1 MLLKSCGTVL
11 PSSVTSRGSKMTVVF
26 HTDLSVV
33 RRGFRATWAEV
44 TGGGATEVSCGGHT
58 AASCAECGPWYW
70 CNGDCAWSDGKCRDI
85 VSSFLTRRFSPLSH
99 IYSRSPRSAVE
110 ATMLPPALSVAPTGP
125 TVMETVSGMTAN
137 VQIEVVPK

>member
-11 PSSVTSRGSKMTVVF
+11 PSSVTSRGSKMTVLF

-85 VSSFLTRRFSPLSH
+85 VSSFLMRRFF
-99 IYSRSPRSAVE
+99 
-110 ATMLPPALSVAPTGP
+110 T
-125 TVMETVSGMTAN
+125 TVSYLFKVT
-137 VQIEVVPK
+137 EVSCGGHYAASCSQCGPNWTYCNGDCFWNDGKCTNRSGP